1 MTGTLWI
8 DVSSSMN
15 NVVWRVL
22 GIQRVE
28 LELALR
34 ISEETRVEFVRHDTA
49 KQRFIT
55 VSTDEVRSRHRQLM
69 TESIASAIVPP
80 SSAAQSAV
88 GRLGSWVAAHVP
100 DRILPGWLLKLGWR
114 AEERATKVLQLLRRL
129 ESNASLTLRSI
140 GKDGVRQERF
150 PGGVSGDH
158 FLCLTFH
165 YDPAV
170 FLELFEWIRSRQLE
184 STFVIYD
191 MIPSLLPQYSTLDP
205 AVFDANVRSVVEEAS
220 RLLTIS
226 ECSASDIRSF
236 CEREEIECQP
246 ISVLHLAS
254 AVTLTEPRRPSSRQP
269 LENFVLCVGTIEPRK
284 NHQLLLDVWEE
295 FAHANVADAPILVV
309 AGSSG
314 WLNELTMRRLLATP
328 GLSGKVV
335 FIDSPTDPELHWL
348 YRNCLFT
355 VFPSHY
361 EGWGLPVVESLDA
374 GKICLASDRGS
385 LMEAG
390 MGVCV
395 HLDPNDRR
403 AWSNEILDLSRDTE
417 RRERLESELRRSHTF
432 RSIDDVAADLR
443 VIIG

>member
-1 MTGTLWI
+1 
-8 DVSSSMN
+8 MN
-15 NVVWRVL
+15 NVVWRAS

-34 ISEETRVEFVRHDTA
+34 LSEETRVEFVRHDAA
-49 KQRFIT
+49 KQRFVV
-55 VSTDEVRSRHRQLM
+55 VSADEVRLRHRKLM

-114 AEERATKVLQLLRRL
+114 AEERASKALQSLRRL
-129 ESNASLTLRSI
+129 ESKALLTLRSV
-140 GKDGVRQERF
+140 GTDGVRQERF

-170 FLELFEWIRSRQLE
+170 FKELFEWIRSLQLE

-191 MIPSLLPQYSTLDP
+191 MIPSLVPQYSTLDP

-295 FAHANVADAPILVV
+295 FDHEKIDDVPLLVI

-314 WLNELTMRRLLATP
+314 WLNELTMRRLLTTP
-328 GLSGKVV
+328 ELRDKVV
-335 FIDSPTDPELHWL
+335 FVDSPTDPELHWL

-361 EGWGLPVVESLDA
+361 EGWGLPVTESLDA
-374 GKICLASDRGS
+374 GKICLASDSGS
-385 LMEAG
+385 LPEAG
-390 MGVCV
+390 EGICM
-395 HLDPNDRR
+395 HLDPNDRA
-403 AWSNEILDLSRDTE
+403 AWHEAILTLYRDGE
-417 RRERLESELRRSHTF
+417 QRVRLEDRLRQSRSV
-432 RSIDDVAADLR
+432 RSIDNVAADLR
-443 VIIG
+443 AIIG